1 MPAQRIKGQEITVA
15 IIQDGSLQTQINT
28 IQSSE
33 FDWEIEL
40 LEEGYLGE
48 TSNRVDS
55 VLNLI
60 RFQLVGHCNNQD
72 YLLLADAIASRAR
85 RRVGGVVRID
95 ITGTFQFPDGSTP
108 VVVIPDAYFE
118 NIPFTV
124 GNRNE
129 FLEFTLS
136 GKASDYKIL
145 T

>member
-1 MPAQRIKGQEITVA
+1 MPAQRIKGQEIAVA
-15 IIQDGSLQTQINT
+15 IIVDGALQTQINT

-55 VLNLI
+55 VFNLI
-60 RFQLVGHCNNQD
+60 RFNLTGHCNNED
-72 YLLLADAIASRAR
+72 YFLLADSIASRAR
-85 RRVGGVVRID
+85 RRVGGAVQID
-95 ITGTFQFPDGSTP
+95 ITGTFQFPNGQTP
-108 VVVIPDAYFE
+108 LLVIPDCYFE
-118 NIPFTV
+118 NIPFSV